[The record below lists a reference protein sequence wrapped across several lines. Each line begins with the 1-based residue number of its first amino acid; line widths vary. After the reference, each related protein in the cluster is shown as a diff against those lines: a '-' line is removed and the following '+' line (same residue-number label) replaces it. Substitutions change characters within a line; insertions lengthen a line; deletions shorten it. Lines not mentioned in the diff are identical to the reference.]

1 MKKILI
7 ATSALAFA
15 SSAFAADVSGYAIT
29 AYKKNTYNGVDTTSL
44 YSEAEAYL
52 SGSKTLSNGLTFGA
66 TYTLGL
72 EDSSTSQ
79 TTEGSGTAD
88 AQDPELEVFEGEAI
102 GTQGEAGYVPARV
115 AKPAVVAV
123 KAGDDYDRS
132 DYSNINAHVSG
143 SFGKVEMGHHASA
156 TKALGTASIAS
167 GETISSSWTGDAT
180 NITVDNALT
189 YTTPAVYGLQAA
201 FTMVPENEDD
211 SYMAVKYVGNAA
223 GIGYAVSAGKSAT
236 TVKYEGDFVFD
247 TMSYGFEVNKS
258 GFSLSY
264 STATTDATGENT
276 VVGTV
281 AENSDDVAANLFP
294 EMTKSR
300 LGLAYANKKW
310 SVGFGSAEIEDM
322 ATAEKVNLTDMY
334 VGYDLVPSLTVFVE
348 KVSSGDDDIMLIGT
362 NITF

>member
-29 AYKKNTYNGVDTTSL
+29 AYNTNSNDGTDTTEL

-72 EDSSTSQ
+72 ENSSTSQ

-88 AQDPELEVFEGEAI
+88 AQDPELEVFEGAAI
-102 GTQGEAGYVPARV
+102 GTQGEEGYVPARV

-223 GIGYAVSAGKSAT
+223 GIGYAVSLGKSSVTETYAT
-236 TVKYEGDFVFD
+236 DFVFD
-247 TMSYGFEVNKS
+247 TMAYGFEVNKS

-264 STATTDATGENT
+264 SAATTDATGENT

-281 AENSDDVAANLFP
+281 SGESGDVAANLFP
-294 EMTKSR
+294 EVSQTR

-310 SVGFGSAEIEDM
+310 TVGFGSAESE
-322 ATAEKVNLTDMY
+322 EKGTDYKVSTTDMY
-334 VGYDLVPSLTVFVE
+334 VGYDLAPNLTVFVE
-348 KVSSGDDDIMLIGT
+348 QMSTDKNDTMLIGT